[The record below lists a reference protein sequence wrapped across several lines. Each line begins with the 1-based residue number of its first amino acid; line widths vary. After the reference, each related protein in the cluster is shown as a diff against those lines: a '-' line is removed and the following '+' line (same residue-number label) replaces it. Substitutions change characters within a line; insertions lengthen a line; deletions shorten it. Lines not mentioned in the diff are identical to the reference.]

1 MEHPDRILI
10 GGGLPSAAEDVFM
23 EQRLR
28 LVPSGHHRR
37 EKRVSDRRAL
47 RVSGQLVWK
56 DSRGATRL
64 ARIVTRDVSDRGVAV
79 DCVDGS
85 AIPLYRLV
93 YVQLDR
99 EVRKGADDLPEAL
112 RRPVLSAVYRVG
124 PCQPSTGAPVSYAL
138 RLMVEPAP
146 GARSSRSPK
155 TAYRSA

>member
-1 MEHPDRILI
+1 
-10 GGGLPSAAEDVFM
+10 M

-28 LVPSGHHRR
+28 LVPTGQHRR

-64 ARIVTRDVSDRGVAV
+64 ARVVTRDVSDYGVSV

-85 AIPLYRLV
+85 AIPLFRLV

-99 EVRKGADDLPEAL
+99 EARQGVDLLPAAL
-112 RRPVLSAVYRVG
+112 RKPVLSAVYRVG
-124 PCQPSTGAPVSYAL
+124 PCHPATGTPASYAL
-138 RLMVEPAP
+138 RLMVEPLAAAQP
-146 GARSSRSPK
+146 AESAK
-155 TAYRSA
+155 TACKSA

>member
-1 MEHPDRILI
+1 
-10 GGGLPSAAEDVFM
+10 M

-28 LVPSGHHRR
+28 LVPTGQHRR

-47 RVSGQLVWK
+47 RVPGQLVWK
-56 DSRGATRL
+56 DSRGSTRL
-64 ARIVTRDVSDRGVAV
+64 ARVVTRDVSDYGVSV

-99 EVRKGADDLPEAL
+99 EIRHGADDLPDAL
-112 RRPVLSAVYRVG
+112 RKPVLSAVYRVG
-124 PCQPSTGAPVSYAL
+124 PCQPTTGTPASYAL
-138 RLMVEPAP
+138 RLMVEPSPA
-146 GARSSRSPK
+146 AQSPK